1 MKDIQPLCFTLSNG
15 VRLVYLYKSTEVSHV
30 GFTFLAGSKFEQS
43 QQVGLAHFLEHC
55 VFKGTSK
62 RKGLQVLSRLD
73 DVGGELNAFTAKEE
87 ICLYASITQQYVSR
101 AIDLLADISLNST
114 FPAEELEK
122 EKLVIFDELN
132 SYLDSPSDKI
142 FDDFEAHLFP
152 NHPLGN
158 NILGTKKS
166 VKGFKR
172 EDLISFVDTHFTS
185 DNLVVSY
192 VGNYSK
198 IKLVA
203 LLESALISLPN
214 RAERPIYD
222 LIGPYEPFSIR
233 TKEANY
239 QSHAVIGGMGPSYL
253 HEDRRGMGL
262 LINVLGG
269 PALNSRLT
277 LAIREKHGLAYAV
290 DASYTSFSDTG
301 FWCVYLGTDPKN
313 IDKAILLAKKEIE
326 RLCDKGLSSAQ
337 LARAKKQFKGHMSL
351 GMDSNMGLMLGLGK
365 SLLAFNQIDT
375 IKEIHEGI
383 DRLTT
388 QELMEIANKYLAP
401 SLISELI
408 FDCKK
413 GGNKG

>member
-1 MKDIQPLCFTLSNG
+1 MKDIQPICFTLSNG
-15 VRLVYLYKSTEVSHV
+15 VRLVYLYKLSQVSHL
-30 GFTFLAGSKFEQS
+30 GFTFLAGSKFE
-43 QQVGLAHFLEHC
+43 GENKEGIAHFLEHC

-62 RKGLQVLSRLD
+62 RKAIQVLSRLD

-87 ICLYASITQQYVSR
+87 ICLHASFTKQYTAR
-101 AIDLLADISLNST
+101 AIDLLADISINSV
-114 FPAEELEK
+114 FPENEMLKEK
-122 EKLVIFDELN
+122 EVILDELN

-142 FDDFEAHLFP
+142 FDDFEAHLYKT
-152 NHPLGN
+152 HPLGN

-166 VKGFKR
+166 VKSFKR
-172 EDLISFVDTHFTS
+172 SDLQHYVSTHFTA

-192 VGNYSK
+192 VGSYSK
-198 IKLVA
+198 AKLLS
-203 LLESALISLPN
+203 LLEAALETLPATAVRPVYDPI
-214 RAERPIYD
+214 RAYT
-222 LIGPYEPFSIR
+222 PFNIR

-239 QSHAVIGGMGPSYL
+239 QSHAVIGGMAPSYL
-253 HEDRRGMGL
+253 DEERRGMGL

-269 PALNSRLT
+269 PALNSRLS

-301 FWCVYLGTDPKN
+301 FWSIYLGTDPKN
-313 IDKAILLAKKEIE
+313 IDQAIDLAKKELSKI
-326 RLCDKGLSSAQ
+326 CIKGLSSAQ
-337 LARAKKQFKGHMSL
+337 LHRAKQQYKGHMAL

-388 QELMEIANKYLAP
+388 KELKDIANKYFHPETL
-401 SLISELI
+401 STLI

-413 GGNKG
+413 

>member
-15 VRLVYLYKSTEVSHV
+15 VRLVYLHKSSQVSHL
-30 GFTFLAGSKFEQS
+30 GFTFLAGSKFEEENKE
-43 QQVGLAHFLEHC
+43 GLAHFLEHC

-62 RKGLQVLSRLD
+62 RKALQVLSRLD

-87 ICLYASITQQYVSR
+87 ICLHASFTKQYTAR
-101 AIDLLADISLNST
+101 AIDLLADISINSV
-114 FPAEELEK
+114 FPENEMLKEK
-122 EKLVIFDELN
+122 EVILDELN

-142 FDDFEAHLFP
+142 FDDFEAHLYK

-166 VKGFKR
+166 VKSFKR
-172 EDLISFVDTHFTS
+172 SDLQHYVSTHFTA

-192 VGNYSK
+192 VGSYSK
-198 IKLVA
+198 AKLLS
-203 LLESALISLPN
+203 LLESALETLPQS
-214 RAERPIYD
+214 AIRPAYD
-222 LIGPYEPFSIR
+222 PIGAYAPFNIR

-239 QSHAVIGGMGPSYL
+239 QSHAVIGGMAPSYL
-253 HEDRRGMGL
+253 DEERRGMGL

-269 PALNSRLT
+269 PALNSRLS

-301 FWCVYLGTDPKN
+301 FWSIYLGTDPKN
-313 IDKAILLAKKEIE
+313 IDQAVDLARKELSKI
-326 RLCDKGLSSAQ
+326 CIKGLSSAQ
-337 LARAKKQFKGHMSL
+337 LHRAKQQYKGHMAL

-383 DRLTT
+383 DRLTVK
-388 QELMEIANKYLAP
+388 ELMDIANKYFHPETL
-401 SLISELI
+401 STLI

-413 GGNKG
+413 

>member
-15 VRLVYLYKSTEVSHV
+15 VRLVYLYKSSQVSHL
-30 GFTFLAGSKFEQS
+30 GFTFLAGSKFEEENKE
-43 QQVGLAHFLEHC
+43 GLAHFLEHC

-62 RKGLQVLSRLD
+62 RKAIQVLSRLD

-87 ICLYASITQQYVSR
+87 ICLHASFTKQYTAR
-101 AIDLLADISLNST
+101 AIDLLADISINSV
-114 FPAEELEK
+114 FPENEMLKEK
-122 EKLVIFDELN
+122 EVILDELN

-142 FDDFEAHLFP
+142 FDDFEAHLYK
-152 NHPLGN
+152 NHSLGN

-166 VKGFKR
+166 VKSFKR
-172 EDLISFVDTHFTS
+172 SDLQEYVSAHFTA

-192 VGNYSK
+192 VGSYSK
-198 IKLVA
+198 AKLLS
-203 LLESALISLPN
+203 LLESALETLPQT
-214 RAERPIYD
+214 AIRPVYD
-222 LIGPYEPFSIR
+222 PIGAYTPFNIR

-239 QSHAVIGGMGPSYL
+239 QSHAVIGGMAPSYL
-253 HEDRRGMGL
+253 DEERRGMGL

-269 PALNSRLT
+269 PALNSRLS

-301 FWCVYLGTDPKN
+301 FWSIYLGTDPKN
-313 IDKAILLAKKEIE
+313 IDQAVDLAKKELDKI
-326 RLCDKGLSSAQ
+326 CHKGLSSAQ
-337 LARAKKQFKGHMSL
+337 LHRAKQQYKGHMAL
-351 GMDSNMGLMLGLGK
+351 GMDSNIGLMLGLGK

-383 DRLTT
+383 DRLTAK
-388 QELMEIANKYLAP
+388 ELMDIANKYFHPETL
-401 SLISELI
+401 STLI

-413 GGNKG
+413 

>member
-1 MKDIQPLCFTLSNG
+1 M
-15 VRLVYLYKSTEVSHV
+15 
-30 GFTFLAGSKFEQS
+30 AGSKFEEENKE
-43 QQVGLAHFLEHC
+43 GLAHFLEHC

-62 RKGLQVLSRLD
+62 RKALQVLSRLD

-87 ICLYASITQQYVSR
+87 ICLHASFTKQYTAR
-101 AIDLLADISLNST
+101 AIDLLADISINSV
-114 FPAEELEK
+114 FPENEMLKEK
-122 EKLVIFDELN
+122 EVILDELN

-142 FDDFEAHLFP
+142 FDDFEAHLYK

-166 VKGFKR
+166 VNSFKR
-172 EDLISFVDTHFTS
+172 SDLQHYVSTHFTA

-192 VGNYSK
+192 VGSYSK
-198 IKLVA
+198 AKLLS
-203 LLESALISLPN
+203 LLESALETLPQS
-214 RAERPIYD
+214 AIRPAYD
-222 LIGPYEPFSIR
+222 PIGAYAPFNIR

-239 QSHAVIGGMGPSYL
+239 QSHAVIGGMAPSYL
-253 HEDRRGMGL
+253 DEERRGMGL

-269 PALNSRLT
+269 PALNSRLS

-301 FWCVYLGTDPKN
+301 FWSIYLGTDPKN
-313 IDKAILLAKKEIE
+313 IDQAVDLARKELSKI
-326 RLCDKGLSSAQ
+326 CIKGLSSAQ
-337 LARAKKQFKGHMSL
+337 LHRAKQQYKGHMAL

-383 DRLTT
+383 DRLTVK
-388 QELMEIANKYLAP
+388 ELMDIANKYFHPETL
-401 SLISELI
+401 STLI

-413 GGNKG
+413 

>member
-15 VRLVYLYKSTEVSHV
+15 VRLVYLHKSSQVSHL
-30 GFTFLAGSKFEQS
+30 GFTFLAGSKFEEENKE
-43 QQVGLAHFLEHC
+43 GLAHFLEHC

-62 RKGLQVLSRLD
+62 RKALQVLSRLD

-87 ICLYASITQQYVSR
+87 ICLHASFTKQYTAR
-101 AIDLLADISLNST
+101 AIDLLADISINSV
-114 FPAEELEK
+114 FPENEMLKEK
-122 EKLVIFDELN
+122 EVILDELN

-142 FDDFEAHLFP
+142 FDDFEAHLYK

-166 VKGFKR
+166 VKSFKR
-172 EDLISFVDTHFTS
+172 SDLQHYVSTHFTA

-192 VGNYSK
+192 VGSYSK
-198 IKLVA
+198 AKLLS
-203 LLESALISLPN
+203 LLESALETLPQT
-214 RAERPIYD
+214 AIRPAYD
-222 LIGPYEPFSIR
+222 PIGAYTSFNIR

-239 QSHAVIGGMGPSYL
+239 QSHAVIGGMAPSYL
-253 HEDRRGMGL
+253 DEERRGMGL

-269 PALNSRLT
+269 PALNSRLS

-301 FWCVYLGTDPKN
+301 FWSIYLGTDPKN
-313 IDKAILLAKKEIE
+313 IDQAVDLARKELSKI
-326 RLCDKGLSSAQ
+326 CIKGLSSAQ
-337 LARAKKQFKGHMSL
+337 LHRAKQQYKGHMAL

-383 DRLTT
+383 DRLTVK
-388 QELMEIANKYLAP
+388 ELMDIANKYFHPETL
-401 SLISELI
+401 STLI

-413 GGNKG
+413 

>member
-1 MKDIQPLCFTLSNG
+1 MKDIQPICFTLSNG
-15 VRLVYLYKSTEVSHV
+15 VRLVYLYKSSQVSHL
-30 GFTFLAGSKFEQS
+30 GFTFLAGSKFEEENTE
-43 QQVGLAHFLEHC
+43 GLAHFLEHC

-62 RKGLQVLSRLD
+62 RKALQVLSRLD

-87 ICLYASITQQYVSR
+87 ICLHASFTKQYTAR
-101 AIDLLADISLNST
+101 AIDLLSDIALNSV
-114 FPAEELEK
+114 FPENELLKEK
-122 EKLVIFDELN
+122 EVILDELN

-142 FDDFEAHLFP
+142 FDDFEAHLYK

-166 VKGFKR
+166 VKSFKR
-172 EDLISFVDTHFTS
+172 SDLQQYVSAHFTA

-192 VGNYSK
+192 VGSYSK
-198 IKLVA
+198 VKLLS
-203 LLESALISLPN
+203 LLESALETLPHTAIRPVYHPISS
-214 RAERPIYD
+214 YT
-222 LIGPYEPFSIR
+222 PFNIR

-239 QSHAVIGGMGPSYL
+239 QSHAVIGGIAPSYL
-253 HEDRRGMGL
+253 AEDRRGMGL

-269 PALNSRLT
+269 PALNSRLS
-277 LAIREKHGLAYAV
+277 LSIREKHGLAYAV

-301 FWCVYLGTDPKN
+301 FWSIYLGTDPKN
-313 IDKAILLAKKEIE
+313 IDQAVALAKKELSKI
-326 RLCDKGLSSAQ
+326 CIKGLSSAQ
-337 LARAKKQFKGHMSL
+337 LHRAKQQYKGHMAL

-383 DRLTT
+383 DRLTAK
-388 QELMEIANKYLAP
+388 ELMDIANKYFHPETL
-401 SLISELI
+401 STLI

-413 GGNKG
+413 

>member
-15 VRLVYLYKSTEVSHV
+15 VRLVYLHKSSQVSHL
-30 GFTFLAGSKFEQS
+30 GFTFLAGSKFEEENKE
-43 QQVGLAHFLEHC
+43 GLAHFLEHC

-62 RKGLQVLSRLD
+62 RKALQVLSRLD

-87 ICLYASITQQYVSR
+87 ICLHASFTKQYTAR
-101 AIDLLADISLNST
+101 AIDLLADISINSV
-114 FPAEELEK
+114 FPENEMLKEK
-122 EKLVIFDELN
+122 EVILDELN

-142 FDDFEAHLFP
+142 FDDFEAHLYK

-166 VKGFKR
+166 VKSFKR
-172 EDLISFVDTHFTS
+172 SDLQHYVSTHFTA

-192 VGNYSK
+192 VGSYSK
-198 IKLVA
+198 AKLLS
-203 LLESALISLPN
+203 LLESALETLPQS
-214 RAERPIYD
+214 AIRPAYD
-222 LIGPYEPFSIR
+222 PIGAYAPFNIR

-239 QSHAVIGGMGPSYL
+239 QSHAVIGGMAPSYL
-253 HEDRRGMGL
+253 DEERRGMGL

-269 PALNSRLT
+269 PALNSRLS

-301 FWCVYLGTDPKN
+301 FWSIYLGTDPKN
-313 IDKAILLAKKEIE
+313 IDQAVDLARKELSKI
-326 RLCDKGLSSAQ
+326 CIKGLSSAQ
-337 LARAKKQFKGHMSL
+337 LHRAKQQYKGHMAL

-383 DRLTT
+383 DRLTVK
-388 QELMEIANKYLAP
+388 ELMDIANRVLP
-401 SLISELI
+401 SSIAI
-408 FDCKK
+408 T
-413 GGNKG
+413 

>member
-1 MKDIQPLCFTLSNG
+1 
-15 VRLVYLYKSTEVSHV
+15 
-30 GFTFLAGSKFEQS
+30 
-43 QQVGLAHFLEHC
+43 
-55 VFKGTSK
+55 
-62 RKGLQVLSRLD
+62 
-73 DVGGELNAFTAKEE
+73 
-87 ICLYASITQQYVSR
+87 
-101 AIDLLADISLNST
+101 LNST
-114 FPAEELEK
+114 FPDEELEK
-122 EKLVIFDELN
+122 EKLVILDELN

-203 LLESALISLPN
+203 LLESALVSLPN
-214 RAERPIYD
+214 RAEQPIYNE
-222 LIGPYEPFSIR
+222 IGPYEPFSIR

-253 HEDRRGMGL
+253 HEDRRGMGV

-326 RLCDKGLSSAQ
+326 RLCEKGLSSAQ
-337 LARAKKQFKGHMSL
+337 LTRAKRQFKGHMSL

-413 GGNKG
+413 GNNKG

>member
-1 MKDIQPLCFTLSNG
+1 M
-15 VRLVYLYKSTEVSHV
+15 
-30 GFTFLAGSKFEQS
+30 
-43 QQVGLAHFLEHC
+43 
-55 VFKGTSK
+55 
-62 RKGLQVLSRLD
+62 
-73 DVGGELNAFTAKEE
+73 
-87 ICLYASITQQYVSR
+87 
-101 AIDLLADISLNST
+101 
-114 FPAEELEK
+114 
-122 EKLVIFDELN
+122 
-132 SYLDSPSDKI
+132 
-142 FDDFEAHLFP
+142 
-152 NHPLGN
+152 
-158 NILGTKKS
+158 
-166 VKGFKR
+166 
-172 EDLISFVDTHFTS
+172 
-185 DNLVVSY
+185 
-192 VGNYSK
+192 
-198 IKLVA
+198 A
-203 LLESALISLPN
+203 LLESALVLLPN
-214 RAERPIYD
+214 RVQRPIYNE
-222 LIGPYEPFSIR
+222 IGRYEPFSIR

-337 LARAKKQFKGHMSL
+337 LARAKRQFKGHMSL

-413 GGNKG
+413 GNNKG